1 MNWFARCLLVA
12 ALALSPVAVAQEKAP
27 ALKGHDPVAYFLDG
41 RPTKGVPSIAYDFDD
56 NRYYFAKPRHRELFA
71 ADPDRYMPQFGGLCT
86 VGLSKG
92 VKAQADPTVW
102 KIVDGKLYV
111 FSSLKAREQADK
123 DPSVLAR
130 AQQNFR
136 RSN

>member
-1 MNWFARCLLVA
+1 
-12 ALALSPVAVAQEKAP
+12 
-27 ALKGHDPVAYFLDG
+27 
-41 RPTKGVPSIAYDFDD
+41 
-56 NRYYFAKPRHRELFA
+56 
-71 ADPDRYMPQFGGLCT
+71 MPQFGGLCT